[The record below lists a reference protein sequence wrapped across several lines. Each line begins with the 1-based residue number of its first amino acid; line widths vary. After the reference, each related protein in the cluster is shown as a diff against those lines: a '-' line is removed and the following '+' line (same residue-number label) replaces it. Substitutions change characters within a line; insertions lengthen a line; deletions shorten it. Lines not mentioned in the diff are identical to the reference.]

1 MNDDS
6 GVDPR
11 SNDGCHCLVD
21 RELEAGSGGDLGQL
35 CYCSSVGE
43 ALRETAV
50 VVKSHIHLQAR
61 ERERGIRYCSG
72 VCKLMKKCYI
82 HSFQPREVYYAQWE
96 TVE

>member
-1 MNDDS
+1 MVVSPVNDDS

-61 ERERGIRYCSG
+61 ERERERDKILLRC
-72 VCKLMKKCYI
+72 L
-82 HSFQPREVYYAQWE
+82 
-96 TVE
+96 